1 MQGLV
6 AQKRCQ
12 GCEGHADVVRSRIS
26 KVSRMPTI
34 PKGTRWKTPVVLR
47 ASVISVVSRVSGM
60 SEGMPDEMVGR
71 NWQRSQKAIV
81 HRYKVSSR
89 RSGRYT
95 RMTGTR
101 RAPKGAGRYL
111 CRKMTEGSGVC
122 RFCDPIFRAS
132 KQIVLAS

>member
-1 MQGLV
+1 
-6 AQKRCQ
+6 
-12 GCEGHADVVRSRIS
+12 
-26 KVSRMPTI
+26 MPTI

-47 ASVISVVSRVSGM
+47 VSVISVVSRVSGM